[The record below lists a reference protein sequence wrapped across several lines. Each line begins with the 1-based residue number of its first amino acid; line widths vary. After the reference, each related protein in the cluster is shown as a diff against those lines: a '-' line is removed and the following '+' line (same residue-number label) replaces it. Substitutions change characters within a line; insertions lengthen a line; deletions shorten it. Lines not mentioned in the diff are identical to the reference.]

1 MKKFTFFAFIILMI
15 TVISGSSIDRTPI
28 SDAEQLFKEGK
39 PVEAFRAVEA
49 FHREHPGDA
58 EALYYLGRYLHFIQY
73 DTGKRVFDKAI
84 SDSIIN
90 YLDKSI
96 AITDTIGNAF
106 YYIGVEYG
114 MQGHY
119 AFFEGD
125 SLKAKEVFAMGHKKG
140 GYPLWLLEFGRN
152 VFLSCDS
159 NAILFTGGDA
169 EANALWYLQTVE
181 GLRRDVTVMPAGLL
195 SYPPFV
201 KFVKQGIEGFF
212 RPAPITMADSDIDS
226 FTHRYF
232 DSDSAV
238 IEVSSKMKS
247 KYSLDDDYTMKWAL
261 KPDYVFQGKE
271 IITPGT
277 GIIIHM
283 LENNKW
289 QRPAYF
295 TLASIPNMRASLD
308 DYLYL
313 KGLCYKIMPVRV
325 GDDRMDVEFTASLLM
340 DTAHIRYYPQLKD
353 HYMPRCSMV
362 LSVYAGLLNQVH
374 KYYIEHDMLEKAEKT
389 AQYIKKYLDIGVL
402 QFPKSIRAY
411 IDSL

>member
-1 MKKFTFFAFIILMI
+1 MKRFTLFTFIILMI
-15 TVISGSSIDRTPI
+15 LIVSCSSIDRTPI

-39 PVEAFRAVEA
+39 PVEAFETVEA

-106 YYIGVEYG
+106 YYLGVEYG

-119 AFFEGD
+119 AFFEGE
-125 SLKAKEVFAMGHKKG
+125 SLKAKEAFAMGHKKG
-140 GYPLWLLEFGRN
+140 GYPLWLLEFARN

-201 KFVKQGIEGFF
+201 KFVKRGIEGFF
-212 RPAPITMADSDIDS
+212 RPVPITMSDSDIDS

-232 DSDSAV
+232 DNDSAV
-238 IEVSSKMKS
+238 IEVSSEMKN
-247 KYSLDDDYTMKWAL
+247 KYSLDEGYTMKWAL

-283 LENNKW
+283 LKNNKW
-289 QRPAYF
+289 ERPAYF
-295 TLASIPNMRASLD
+295 TIASIPNMRASLD
-308 DYLYL
+308 EYLYL
-313 KGLCYKIMPVRV
+313 EGLCYRIMPVEA
-325 GDDRMDVEFTASLLM
+325 GDETMDVEFTASLLM
-340 DTAHIRYYPQLKD
+340 DISHIRYYP
-353 HYMPRCSMV
+353 
-362 LSVYAGLLNQVH
+362 
-374 KYYIEHDMLEKAEKT
+374 
-389 AQYIKKYLDIGVL
+389 
-402 QFPKSIRAY
+402 
-411 IDSL
+411 